1 MSWYSSLIFSYFI
14 FSSTSTF
21 PDNLVVLPF
30 IFDLVCFIFY
40 FAASQDPSIP
50 KSLFY
55 HIPRALASSPFLFLQ
70 SSVHFVALS
79 KTFSR
84 HHLSPI
90 ICSRQFRFAAGSK
103 RHTLHSHNVPDTSHF
118 LLWLSKATFAALI
131 CFVSSTRQDKV
142 SLTTT
147 ASCVMFG

>member
-1 MSWYSSLIFSYFI
+1 MSWYSSLVFSYFI
-14 FSSTSTF
+14 FSSISTF
-21 PDNLVVLPF
+21 PDHLVVLSF
-30 IFDLVCFIFY
+30 IFDLVCFTFY
-40 FAASQDPSIP
+40 FAASEDPSIP

-79 KTFSR
+79 KTSSR
-84 HHLSPI
+84 RHLSPI

-103 RHTLHSHNVPDTSHF
+103 RHTLNVPDTSHF

-131 CFVSSTRQDKV
+131 CFVSSTRQDKSPSRRQHRV
-142 SLTTT
+142 
-147 ASCVMFG
+147 